1 MPFVGGVLPLA
12 AGGGRLRGGDGN
24 GGDGCAGGAARA
36 REEGKNSSSA
46 IREHK
51 DCRSIYSMPM
61 LLSEPFRRFA
71 GAAAGKN
78 RKKWK

>member
-1 MPFVGGVLPLA
+1 MPFIGGVLPLA

-24 GGDGCAGGAARA
+24 GGGCAGGAAQA

-51 DCRSIYSMPM
+51 GCRSIYSMPM